1 MLRTSIKQDTVAR
14 SRAAAAG
21 FTSTLRSCDPLTAK
35 IGVPCGWDH
44 LHAWP
49 PTCPPKAPM
58 RPSLREIP
66 SDPCCQAQEHR
77 RSDFALKPTATTAMA
92 HFSRG
97 CGLCATHQWIV
108 GLGWCWR
115 GCQNRSGC
123 QDRQSQDAHWSLLW
137 DWPIKTGAEF
147 NYLLRASKAK
157 TPGSFLPGVLLESCQ
172 TIGIRSYAERER

>member
-77 RSDFALKPTATTAMA
+77 RSDFALKPNGNDCDGS
-92 HFSRG
+92 FFPR
-97 CGLCATHQWIV
+97 
-108 GLGWCWR
+108 
-115 GCQNRSGC
+115 
-123 QDRQSQDAHWSLLW
+123 
-137 DWPIKTGAEF
+137 
-147 NYLLRASKAK
+147 LRALCNAPVDRRFGLVLARLPKSFRL
-157 TPGSFLPGVLLESCQ
+157 PGSPKPGCALEPPLGLADKDRR
-172 TIGIRSYAERER
+172 GI